1 MHGKK
6 VEYYVKNSYKII
18 HKGKTVQD
26 ILEYQKNL
34 FALKWWKTITFWKD
48 KFDDFAD
55 EVLNRHQQEIENAN
69 VLENINRLV
78 WQTNVAGEI
87 IFYGKLD
94 YEIQDKGKTLKIF
107 ETKEND

>member
-1 MHGKK
+1 MS
-6 VEYYVKNSYKII
+6 KNSYKII

-26 ILEYQKNL
+26 ILEYQKKSIRLWNDE
-34 FALKWWKTITFWKD
+34 KTITFWKD